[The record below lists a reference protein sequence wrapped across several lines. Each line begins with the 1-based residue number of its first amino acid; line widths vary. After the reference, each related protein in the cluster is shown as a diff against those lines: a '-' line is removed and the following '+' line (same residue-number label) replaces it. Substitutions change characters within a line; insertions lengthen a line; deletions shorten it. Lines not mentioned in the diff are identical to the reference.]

1 MLREKYEKLFFF
13 CCLPGESFF
22 DTRSDGSKQ
31 IFSLAQVRSPY
42 YQAAQCNQ
50 KKSILVSS
58 R

>member
-13 CCLPGESFF
+13 AASRVRVFF